1 MWDTSGEPPGEK
13 AGGSSDFV
21 VQAKETCENKSPL
34 EALEEVMTKSTSS
47 SKKQEEVQEYARRL
61 SKIKS
66 RAKLSRRNKE
76 GNMAPRDTSHTS
88 DATSPSTSDKAIED
102 ISQAKTAK
110 AKSTLLQK
118 KLAEDRKVFEQRNKE
133 RTETKR
139 AVEEKV
145 EAIRQQLEEKDVS
158 HQDLA
163 LINVQ
168 KDQISVTP
176 IKPVMITS
184 EVMSP
189 VQIENIR
196 EKENKIAE
204 LNNKIVE
211 LEATVIDLQE
221 NLKEKDSVI
230 ESKTKAVTLMS
241 ADLSKKG
248 KTTLDTLE
256 DTKDEMRTMQEHFV
270 LLESSLKN
278 KNENL
283 LMQLQ
288 ERDNKITE
296 LEESVNRYEEEVNKQ
311 KLSESAS
318 ADFSR
323 STMDTLVETKEAM
336 KSMQENFVLIE
347 SSLKAKNDNLLQQLQ
362 DYEIKLA
369 EANQRIFKLES
380 GAGIE
385 RDPTVDD
392 LQYKLGKL
400 EHSHKQLQD
409 EKYELQK
416 SIADLQDKIVNISAN
431 GNGAVIEKDNRIV
444 ELENLVEELKQSNK
458 LLEEESKAELQKLLA
473 DMTLKNEEYANKI
486 TDLETLV
493 HKLEEEKSD
502 IAARLPDESAVDTD
516 EKVAKLSKELEDLNR
531 SMIKMKAQHKNKIK
545 NLQKQLE
552 SFKMVSDTNAELVKL
567 ANQVALLEEEK
578 GNLQLNLV
586 DFDEL
591 KASAGDW
598 QEQIIYLESKVSDQ
612 AKEIEMQIEAI
623 AALENQKL
631 DLTQELH
638 MAKQEIS
645 SLEAENAE
653 SENLRVTAEMK
664 VVDFEEQLESLQK
677 LQDESK
683 SKSSPEENQDELN
696 RRIEALTQE
705 NTDLHNRITKMEE
718 KGAYDSGSTESF
730 EALQDMDKSDL
741 LKKVEDLI
749 QKNNELTLKLNKVQ
763 EVGNSH
769 AGSTESFETINDTDK
784 NELLKKIDQLTQEIN
799 DLTIKLNR
807 VEEKGSSDTG
817 STESFDRIPEHNES
831 MTKIDLLTQEN
842 HELVIKLTKLEEQL
856 EYIETSRK
864 ESKSNDD
871 LQPKVDSL
879 LEENSN
885 QSAELSNLKAQLLE
899 ITVENTN
906 LQKQIETLTTE
917 ISTIKLEDATEKSKR
932 EIDLSTQIDMLLEE
946 KVHLEKE
953 IKELRNALEKSRE
966 VTVQD
971 SELKNLTL
979 RVEELLKENE
989 RILSRLSDLETFNKK
1004 LKEELVAITEE
1015 KDELYKKINQML
1027 PEDPASEGSELFEK
1041 LEKLYKEKQHLNE
1054 QVETLLEKLN
1064 KAVSDDQA
1072 TDKFI
1077 ASLEQEI
1084 ADAKKMIVEQTGIIG
1099 EFEVK
1104 LASKKK
1110 ELEEKD
1116 KEIHDYQISQ
1126 QKIVSLEDELKEIRE
1141 RLHKSSTEKASIEEE
1156 FNALHEAKGAL
1167 LKEKQAKD
1175 TENNLLKQQ
1184 LQDATAS
1191 YELKIQE
1198 QQATISE
1205 KEDEIVKLKEK
1216 IEEKD
1221 QELHGKY
1228 MELQN
1233 KMIAI
1238 DSLQDELSNLKILI
1252 QEKDALLI
1260 SVSEEVAS
1268 LKNVVRNR
1276 EEEIVSLR
1284 KEFTNLNE
1292 KLEASKPLKD
1302 YNELL
1307 EQLKNKDMIL
1317 DETQYKFNATTKENS
1332 NLLEKIKNL
1341 SQQIN
1346 DVEQQL
1352 NEKQQEL
1359 SSLLAAKDHL
1369 DTQIVELT
1377 NSKDQDEKR
1386 IQELQ
1391 NTSVY
1396 YVGFVEDL
1404 QEELRTGYKQI
1415 EQLKLKHT
1423 EDIELQNQRMEELIK
1438 DLQSKTQECESLNS
1452 ELLEKEK
1459 LIGQNV
1465 TEEVKIALEAN
1476 VAELEQKLKDS
1487 EDKIQTQLER
1497 MKKIAANLKK
1507 KSAMCQELE
1516 ARVTELE
1523 EKWMTEKDEKEAKN
1537 KQIQDVEISM
1547 REKDTQIA
1555 DLEEKLMQAKS
1566 ESAEAFTNIDKL
1578 TSDLTN
1584 SNEKISLLV
1593 QQITE
1598 MEEETIRVKT
1608 ELNSITTEFAADKE
1622 AKQNVISD
1630 YEAYR
1635 QHVAAENERKQLEL
1649 DEVKEKARELS
1660 VRMQVMEAEYVE
1672 QLAIIKNLIAENA
1685 LLSSK
1690 QSQINEKLENV
1701 EKESEDRRVL
1711 LEQLQKECNTAT
1723 ATTQTEEEEVVEDDT
1738 KIPGTQH
1745 CNHCEQ
1751 CQTVVQAL
1759 EAKLQEREA
1768 EIENLDNELANSIG
1782 NFAQMREFLRF
1793 NSLMNQTAM
1802 RNRSL
1807 EDPYNE
1813 LLFQYNALASNHE
1826 EVKTKLDDVLQGNK
1840 DLLDKIEGL
1849 QSANVTLEEKVVAAE
1864 QALEENKQN
1873 VELLG
1878 NVDSL
1883 NSELMKKC
1891 EDSESRLLN
1900 VQQELQNIREHAAQL
1915 EQQLNSQNA
1924 LLKSE
1929 GVQRMQAEQLL
1940 QDSRNNYEQEI
1951 ESLKTDK
1958 SASEKTI
1965 EDLKID
1971 LETYKNQSESF
1982 VEKSVSKREAPTLDF
1997 ASSERDNVPQL
2008 FDASKIFGTTAAAD
2022 SNILGDAE
2030 VQRLQALLSEKEA
2043 QCSNLTQEISDL
2055 QRQMIEERSQM
2066 SQNYSQCVED
2076 VETSRKE
2083 MVASQANLE
2092 QFLSEKDKYIES
2104 LKADLNI
2111 LNLQLTEALES
2122 NSSKEIIET
2131 LTAERDHQNVML
2143 ESYKLQI
2150 ANLEEELKN
2159 STDSELIRDLEIR
2172 ISNITKERD
2181 LLQLQLSD
2189 LTRSLMEM
2197 KEAAE
2202 IGRNMQLEI
2211 EKAAR
2216 ERDEA
2221 KEMVANLTQA
2231 LEDAYKTAEKTSTF
2245 TDSSTKES
2253 TPQDEPVI
2261 TRAVPDSLK
2270 PVAEDVT
2277 QITPPNVW
2285 DASSSEKLIVDEET
2299 WGWTEE
2305 DAELIGEKVATSLA
2319 LVPNTEM
2326 QLRAQVEDLQD
2337 QIKDLE
2343 KERDALKEE
2352 NKHIQLRSGKMIKK
2366 LKEYKV
2372 QVENL
2377 QQQLKIHKSTRDF
2390 YELDSAIEEELKSQI
2405 SKLEK
2410 TLNEVRE
2417 EQKNMLI
2424 EKESLTKR
2432 VDILVAANERYMEM
2446 KERQCM
2452 DMEVLRIRNKE
2463 LSDKVQFLDQR
2474 LQESIVGAED
2484 RNAPQEETS
2493 VAPEKE
2499 AKPVERQKRSVAG
2512 KDLEVLCKKYKDEI
2526 DDLKDEMEALASENE
2541 QLQHF
2546 LEEQKVKLSTLESK
2560 RIADENESI
2569 QIVDDLNKRIAELQS
2584 TLSKSREEYELLRK
2598 QYEQSLMDANDQVTV
2613 MRQNADFLK
2622 EETLEKISKLEMN
2635 IADLHLQL
2643 EASESNA
2650 NSLQKSLQEAVQENT
2665 GLREKLSDVTVS
2677 SEKQLSSMSTSMAEI
2692 TDLLNVR
2699 IQEVADLKQALQ
2711 RQYIEHEEVKTQLQ
2725 GSMQQL
2731 NQELDERK
2739 QQVENLKKSLSE
2751 KENEFIQQQSVE
2763 TVSALVSQAT
2773 QELVQKHAIEIEEK
2787 EKEIR
2792 QLNEKMSTLESSV
2805 KTCWLEKENNFGQF
2819 EVQQQELELLRR
2831 NLLEKE
2837 STQESLRLNLAS
2849 LKEQLSEKERQAL
2862 KNEET
2867 VLRLTTDNKG
2877 YVEAIEELQKRLKE
2891 AEEISNEVQAHVLRI
2906 QSLEQELEGTKATL
2920 MEKEAALGYC
2930 TQESA
2935 ECKLTLESKNVE
2947 INELR
2952 TELQKAEALRNELL
2966 EKTEKMN
2973 RFSAELE
2980 AVQIALNEARQNLS
2994 EKTSLLDKSNQL
3006 LNEKTSLLDKSNQ
3019 LLNEKTSLLDNSN
3032 QLLNERTSLL
3042 DKSNQLLNEK
3052 TNLLDKSNQLLNEKT
3067 SLLDKSNQLLNEKT
3081 SMLDKNNQLL
3091 NEKTSLLN
3099 KSNQLLNEKQM
3110 ELDRLSAAQQEQP
3123 RQNSSEIIDGLP
3135 VFRMCDDTEKLQQ
3148 TIDTIQAELD
3158 RKQEEI
3164 DHLKYIVNEN
3174 TYPNIIQEMQE
3185 IINGLYNEKA
3195 ELTSSLEAAAL
3206 KTTEKDKE
3214 IEGLVQLVQTQSQE
3228 FVSKEEATVSTK
3240 VRRSAEDHEEIVQLQ
3255 NELHTK
3261 EQEINELKYVI
3272 AEKDSQLSLQASMEP
3287 QSDDFEL
3294 REMVQRLTTELY
3306 GKEQEIQQLKSM
3318 IAGLQQ
3324 EATRLQGYK
3333 RLSEETRDAIQR
3345 LSMEKEQLRLQAQ
3358 EFLEQKLKEKEAE
3371 IDDIKE
3377 RLSVENRNIFVELQ
3391 LRDRD
3396 IENMK
3401 IELEDSSLVERK
3413 LKEILNGKDE
3423 EIVQLG
3429 ADLAEKERRLAE
3441 LSITKDTEL
3450 HNLKVLIHE
3459 KDVRIEELLALSDE
3473 EEKQL
3478 KELKN
3483 TLAARETEINSL
3495 KTLLED
3501 KVKEYELIQN
3511 VLKKDV
3517 PIVDASAIRSG
3528 QASGE
3533 DAGSSTSQELE
3544 LAMYMLHQ
3552 RDVRCE
3558 ELTYEL
3564 MQLLEER
3571 DTLQLRL
3578 SNAIR
3583 VNEELRKGSNA
3594 DVSLTNEPSVS
3605 GSSEPLVEHP
3615 SPSKSEGP
3623 VEIAKE
3629 AIDAPIGED
3638 KDTLA
3643 LKLSQLHTVSH
3654 AKDVR
3659 LRDERELRHTQ
3670 QMSLLAH
3677 KDVLSTLPPEA
3688 AARLVNANYTLSRDV
3703 QSQSSV
3709 LLNWLWG
3716 KSTPKVVHM

>member
-1 MWDTSGEPPGEK
+1 MKWFLLLLIIQFTMWDTSGEPPGEK
-13 AGGSSDFV
+13 EGGSSDLV

-34 EALEEVMTKSTSS
+34 ESLEEVMTKSTSS

-66 RAKLSRRNKE
+66 RAKLSRKNKE
-76 GNMAPRDTSHTS
+76 GHMAPKDTSHTS
-88 DATSPSTSDKAIED
+88 DATLPGTSYKAIED
-102 ISQAKTAK
+102 IGQAKTAK

-145 EAIRQQLEEKDVS
+145 EAIRQQLGEKDVS

-163 LINVQ
+163 VINVQ
-168 KDQISVTP
+168 KDQLSVTP

-189 VQIENIR
+189 VQIESIR
-196 EKENKIAE
+196 EKENKITE

-230 ESKTKAVTLMS
+230 ESKMKAVTLMS

-256 DTKDEMRTMQEHFV
+256 DTKDEMRTMQEHFI

-296 LEESVNRYEEEVNKQ
+296 LEESVNRYEQEVNKQ

-385 RDPTVDD
+385 RDPSIDD

-416 SIADLQDKIVNISAN
+416 SIADLQNKIVNISAN

-473 DMTLKNEEYANKI
+473 DMTLKNEDYANKI

-502 IAARLPDESAVDTD
+502 IVAKLPDESVDTD
-516 EKVAKLSKELEDLNR
+516 EKVAKLTKELEDLNR
-531 SMIKMKAQHKNKIK
+531 SMIKMKAQHKSKIK

-552 SFKMVSDTNAELVKL
+552 SFKMVSDTNAELVRL

-598 QEQIIYLESKVSDQ
+598 QEQIIYLESKVFDQ

-677 LQDESK
+677 LRDESK
-683 SKSSPEENQDELN
+683 LKSSSEENQDELI
-696 RRIEALTQE
+696 RKIEVLTQE
-705 NTDLHNRITKMEE
+705 NTDLHNRITKIEE

-842 HELVIKLTKLEEQL
+842 HELIIKLTKLEEQL

-906 LQKQIETLTTE
+906 LQKQIETLTVE
-917 ISTIKLEDATEKSKR
+917 ISTIRSEDTTERSKR
-932 EIDLSTQIDMLLEE
+932 EIDLSTQIDVLLEE

-953 IKELRNALEKSRE
+953 IKELHNALEKSRE
-966 VTVQD
+966 ITVQD
-971 SELKNLTL
+971 SGLAS

-989 RILSRLSDLETFNKK
+989 NILNRLSDLETFNEK
-1004 LKEELVAITEE
+1004 LKGELVATTQE
-1015 KDELYKKINQML
+1015 KDELYNKINQML
-1027 PEDPASEGSELFEK
+1027 PDDPASEGSELFEK
-1041 LEKLYKEKQHLNE
+1041 LEKLNKEKQQLNE
-1054 QVETLLEKLN
+1054 QVETLQEKLN
-1064 KAVSDDQA
+1064 KVVSDDQV

-1077 ASLEQEI
+1077 VSLEQEVE
-1084 ADAKKMIVEQTGIIG
+1084 DMKKTIVEQTGIIG

-1104 LASKKK
+1104 LANKEK

-1116 KEIHDYQISQ
+1116 KEIHNYQTSQ
-1126 QKIVSLEDELKEIRE
+1126 QKIVSLADELKEIQE
-1141 RLHKSSTEKASIEEE
+1141 RLHKSSMEKASIEEE

-1167 LKEKQAKD
+1167 LEEKQAKD
-1175 TENNLLKQQ
+1175 AENNLLKQQ
-1184 LQDATAS
+1184 LQDTTTS
-1191 YELKIQE
+1191 YESKIEE
-1198 QQATISE
+1198 QQVAITE
-1205 KEDEIVKLKEK
+1205 KENEIVKMKEQ

-1260 SVSEEVAS
+1260 SASEEIAS
-1268 LKNVVRNR
+1268 LKNVMRDR
-1276 EEEIVSLR
+1276 EVEIVSLR
-1284 KEFTNLNE
+1284 KEFTDLNE
-1292 KLEASKPLKD
+1292 KVEESKPLKE

-1317 DETQYKFNATTKENS
+1317 DESQYRFNATAKENN

-1341 SQQIN
+1341 SQQN
-1346 DVEQQL
+1346 DEMGQEL

-1359 SSLLAAKDHL
+1359 SNLLVEKDHL
-1369 DTQIVELT
+1369 DTEITELK

-1391 NTSVY
+1391 NTSAY
-1396 YVGFVEDL
+1396 YASIVDDL
-1404 QEELRTGYKQI
+1404 KEELRTGYRQI
-1415 EQLKLKHT
+1415 EQLKQQHT
-1423 EDIELQNQRMEELIK
+1423 EDMELQSQRVEELII
-1438 DLQSKTQECESLNS
+1438 DLQSKTQECEALNS
-1452 ELLEKEK
+1452 ELLEKK
-1459 LIGQNV
+1459 MLIGQNV
-1465 TEEVKIALEAN
+1465 TEEVKVTLEAK

-1497 MKKIAANLKK
+1497 MKKIAANLRK
-1507 KSAMCQELE
+1507 KSTMCQELE

-1537 KQIQDVEISM
+1537 KQIQDVEILM
-1547 REKDTQIA
+1547 REKDTRIA
-1555 DLEEKLMQAKS
+1555 DLEEKLIQAKS

-1584 SNEKISLLV
+1584 SNEKISLFM

-1598 MEEETIRVKT
+1598 IEKETTTIKMQLDSLKV
-1608 ELNSITTEFAADKE
+1608 ELAVEKE
-1622 AKQNVISD
+1622 AKQNVISE
-1630 YEAYR
+1630 YETYR
-1635 QHVAAENERKQLEL
+1635 QQVATENERQQLEL

-1672 QLAIIKNLIAENA
+1672 QLALIKNLIAENA

-1711 LEQLQKECNTAT
+1711 LEQLQRECSTT
-1723 ATTQTEEEEVVEDDT
+1723 TVTTQTEEEEVVEDET

-1768 EIENLDNELANSIG
+1768 EIENLDNELANYIG
-1782 NFAQMREFLRF
+1782 NFVQMREALRF
-1793 NSLMNQTAM
+1793 NDLMNQTAM

-1813 LLFQYNALASNHE
+1813 LLFQYNALVSNHE
-1826 EVKTKLDDVLQGNK
+1826 EVKTKLDDALKENK

-1849 QSANVTLEEKVVAAE
+1849 QSANVTLEEKVIATE

-1873 VELLG
+1873 AELLG

-1891 EDSESRLLN
+1891 EDSESKLLN
-1900 VQQELQNIREHAAQL
+1900 VQQELQNIQQRAVQL
-1915 EQQLNSQNA
+1915 EQELNSQSA

-1929 GVQRMQAEQLL
+1929 EEQRMQAEQLL
-1940 QDSRNNYEQEI
+1940 QDARNNFKEEI

-1958 SASEKTI
+1958 TASEKTI
-1965 EDLKID
+1965 ENLKVE
-1971 LETYKNQSESF
+1971 LETYRNQSESF
-1982 VEKSVSKREAPTLDF
+1982 VEKSVSKREAPTVDF

-2008 FDASKIFGTTAAAD
+2008 FDASKIFGTTAAD

-2030 VQRLQALLSEKEA
+2030 MQRLQAQLSEKEA
-2043 QCSNLTQEISDL
+2043 QCLNLTQEVSDL
-2055 QRQMIEERSQM
+2055 QRQLIDERSHM

-2083 MVASQANLE
+2083 MIASQANLE
-2092 QFLSEKDKYIES
+2092 QFLSEKDKYIDS

-2111 LNLQLTEALES
+2111 LNLQLTGALES
-2122 NSSKEIIET
+2122 TATKELIET
-2131 LTAERDHQNVML
+2131 LTAERDHQKILL
-2143 ESYKLQI
+2143 ESQKQQI

-2159 STDSELIRDLEIR
+2159 STDTELIRDLEIR
-2172 ISNITKERD
+2172 VSNITKERD

-2189 LTRSLMEM
+2189 STKLLAEM
-2197 KEAAE
+2197 KESVA
-2202 IGRNMQLEI
+2202 IGKNMQLEI
-2211 EKAAR
+2211 EKATR

-2253 TPQDEPVI
+2253 TPQEEPVI
-2261 TRAVPDSLK
+2261 TRTVPDSLK
-2270 PVAEDVT
+2270 PVAENVLQT
-2277 QITPPNVW
+2277 TPTNVW
-2285 DASSSEKLIVDEET
+2285 DAGSSEKLNVDDET

-2305 DAELIGEKVATSLA
+2305 DTEFIGEQVDISLP
-2319 LVPNTEM
+2319 LVSNIET

-2337 QIKDLE
+2337 RIKDLE
-2343 KERDALKEE
+2343 KERDTLKEE
-2352 NKHIQLRSGKMIKK
+2352 NNHVQLRSGKMIKK

-2377 QQQLKIHKSTRDF
+2377 QQQLKIQKSTSDF

-2410 TLNEVRE
+2410 ALNEVRE
-2417 EQKNMLI
+2417 EQKNMLA
-2424 EKESLTKR
+2424 EKESLIKR

-2463 LSDKVQFLDQR
+2463 LSDKVQFLDHR
-2474 LQESIVGAED
+2474 LQESAVGAAD
-2484 RNAPQEETS
+2484 SNASQEVTH
-2493 VAPEKE
+2493 VASEQV
-2499 AKPVERQKRSVAG
+2499 AKPVERQKRSVDG
-2512 KDLEVLCKKYKDEI
+2512 ENLEDLCKKYKDEL
-2526 DDLKDEMEALASENE
+2526 DNLKDEMEALATENE

-2546 LEEQKVKLSTLESK
+2546 LEKQKEKLSTLESK
-2560 RIADENESI
+2560 RTVEENESI

-2584 TLSKSREEYELLRK
+2584 MLSKSREEYELLRK

-2613 MRQNADFLK
+2613 MRQNTDFLK
-2622 EETLEKISKLEMN
+2622 EEYLEKISKLEMN

-2643 EASESNA
+2643 EKSESNA
-2650 NSLQKSLQEAVQENT
+2650 NSFQKSLQEAVQENT
-2665 GLREKLSDVTVS
+2665 SLREKLSDVTTS
-2677 SEKQLSSMSTSMAEI
+2677 SEKQISSMSTSMAEI

-2711 RQYIEHEEVKTQLQ
+2711 RQYIDHEEVKTQLQ

-2739 QQVENLKKSLSE
+2739 QQVENLKKSLNE

-2763 TVSALVSQAT
+2763 TVSSLVSQAT
-2773 QELVQKHAIEIEEK
+2773 QELMQKHAIEIEEK

-2792 QLNEKMSTLESSV
+2792 QLNERLSALEASV
-2805 KTCWLEKENNFGQF
+2805 NICQLEKESSTGQF
-2819 EVQQQELELLRR
+2819 EVQQQELELLRH

-2837 STQESLRLNLAS
+2837 SIQESLQMNLIS
-2849 LKEQLSEKERQAL
+2849 LKEQLSEKEKQAL
-2862 KNEET
+2862 QNE
-2867 VLRLTTDNKG
+2867 
-2877 YVEAIEELQKRLKE
+2877 EELQRRLKE
-2891 AEEISNEVQAHVLRI
+2891 AEEISIQVQTHVSRI
-2906 QSLEQELEGTKATL
+2906 QSLEQELEVVKATL
-2920 MEKEAALGYC
+2920 MEKETALGYC

-2935 ECKLTLESKNVE
+2935 ECKLNLESRNAE

-2952 TELQKAEALRNELL
+2952 AELQKVNALRNELQ
-2966 EKTEKMN
+2966 EKSEQIN

-2980 AVQIALNEARQNLS
+2980 AVQIALNETRQNLS
-2994 EKTSLLDKSNQL
+2994 EKTSLLDKN
-3006 LNEKTSLLDKSNQ
+3006 
-3019 LLNEKTSLLDNSN
+3019 
-3032 QLLNERTSLL
+3032 
-3042 DKSNQLLNEK
+3042 
-3052 TNLLDKSNQLLNEKT
+3052 
-3067 SLLDKSNQLLNEKT
+3067 
-3081 SMLDKNNQLL
+3081 
-3091 NEKTSLLN
+3091 
-3099 KSNQLLNEKQM
+3099 NQLLNEKQM
-3110 ELDRLSAAQQEQP
+3110 ELDRLSTVQQEQP
-3123 RQNSSEIIDGLP
+3123 QQSSSEIIDGLP
-3135 VFRMCDDTEKLQQ
+3135 VFRMCDDTTKLQH
-3148 TIDTIQAELD
+3148 TIDSIQAELIK
-3158 RKQEEI
+3158 KQEEI
-3164 DHLKYIVNEN
+3164 DHLKYIANEN

-3195 ELTSSLEAAAL
+3195 ELTYSLEEAAL
-3206 KTTEKDKE
+3206 KSAEKDKE
-3214 IEGLVQLVQTQSQE
+3214 IEGLVQLVETKSQE
-3228 FVSKEEATVSTK
+3228 FITKEEAIASTK
-3240 VRRSAEDHEEIVQLQ
+3240 VRRSPEDHEEIVQLQ

-3287 QSDDFEL
+3287 QSDNFEL
-3294 REMVQRLTTELY
+3294 QEMVQRLTTELY

-3318 IAGLQQ
+3318 IAALQK
-3324 EATRLQGYK
+3324 EVTRLEEYE
-3333 RLSEETRDAIQR
+3333 RLSEETKNAIQR
-3345 LSMEKEQLRLQAQ
+3345 LNMEKEAIRIQAA
-3358 EFLEQKLKEKEAE
+3358 EFLEQKMEEKEAE
-3371 IDDIKE
+3371 INEIKE
-3377 RLSVENRNIFVELQ
+3377 RLSMENRNILAELQ
-3391 LRDRD
+3391 LRDKD

-3413 LKEILNGKDE
+3413 LKEILGSKDE
-3423 EIVQLG
+3423 EIIHLG
-3429 ADLAEKERRLAE
+3429 ADLADKEHRLAE

-3450 HNLKVLIHE
+3450 HNLRVLIHE

-3483 TLAARETEINSL
+3483 TLVARETEINSL

-3517 PIVDASAIRSG
+3517 PIVDVSAIQSG

-3533 DAGSSTSQELE
+3533 EAGTSTSQELE

-3571 DTLQLRL
+3571 DVLQLRL

-3583 VNEELRKGSNA
+3583 VNEELRKSSNA

-3629 AIDAPIGED
+3629 AIDAPIDED
-3638 KDTLA
+3638 KETLA

-3716 KSTPKVVHM
+3716 KRSDVYETI